1 MAGSGAN
8 ADTVNYDT
16 ALAPPGYYNGSGNA
30 NAGFTTNTTPSGVE
44 LGLGVN
50 LPFLGVVHPTSTN
63 IYNMPMGISTG
74 TAATSNRVF
83 CKSRSQ
89 RFAGRRYLFSA
100 DSLKH
105 SQRAVEAFNPGSV
118 GDNAT
123 NGTVGFQNA
132 ENLGFAF
139 VSFFFP
145 LFGFDPNAIDTY
157 VVTLSAQNNA
167 GGSSGLGERDHPRR
181 CDSASSRFAT
191 ICWWP
196 RRDGSACTT
205 QKAESDRRLTQLSS
219 TLGKTAAFGGLS
231 LFGDTLDPVEVT
243 PRVCP

>member
-1 MAGSGAN
+1 MSRKLKLFAGAVIATAMAGSGAN

-50 LPFLGVVHPTSTN
+50 LQFLGVVHPTSTN
-63 IYNMPMGISTG
+63 IYNVPTGISTG
-74 TAATSNRVF
+74 TAATWDFEYSVNLGASGLQVGGI
-83 CKSRSQ
+83 S
-89 RFAGRRYLFSA
+89 
-100 DSLKH
+100 SLLTVLNTANGQ
-105 SQRAVEAFNPGSV
+105 SIAFNPGSV

-157 VVTLSAQNNA
+157 VVTLSAQINTGGSLGSVSEIINAVATPLPAALPLFA
-167 GGSSGLGERDHPRR
+167 GGLGVMGLLARR
-181 CDSASSRFAT
+181 RK
-191 ICWWP
+191 
-196 RRDGSACTT
+196 R
-205 QKAESDRRLTQLSS
+205 KAI
-219 TLGKTAAFGGLS
+219 AA
-231 LFGDTLDPVEVT
+231 
-243 PRVCP
+243 